1 MRDGRALV
9 RADRRAELE
18 HLAAEAR
25 DQPLAAA
32 RGRDRLEHRPRRRL
46 VVGPAVVEA
55 DRERLSLDVVPV
67 DAVGEGLE
75 PLAPGQRLGLEL
87 EAVLA
92 DVDQLVEP
100 DDPARVVAR
109 PAADAGDER
118 VAAMQPAQLLAGRL
132 RHGSVARH
140 VDDRCEDAVDVE
152 QDRRPFRLLGEPCEQ

>member
-1 MRDGRALV
+1 M
-9 RADRRAELE
+9 
-18 HLAAEAR
+18 
-25 DQPLAAA
+25 Q
-32 RGRDRLEHRPRRRL
+32 
-46 VVGPAVVEA
+46 A
-55 DRERLSLDVVPV
+55 DRERLPLDVVPV
-67 DAVGEGLE
+67 DAVCEGLE

-118 VAAMQPAQLLAGRL
+118 VAAMEPAQLLAGRL
-132 RHGSVARH
+132 RHGGVARH

>member
-1 MRDGRALV
+1 MTAVPLCAATGGRSSSTLRPN
-9 RADRRAELE
+9 RATSPSARAQVGDCLEL
-18 HLAAEAR
+18 
-25 DQPLAAA
+25 
-32 RGRDRLEHRPRRRL
+32 RPRCLL
-46 VVGPAVVEA
+46 VIRPAVVEA
-55 DRERLSLDVVPV
+55 DRERLPLDVVPV
-67 DAVGEGLE
+67 DAVCEGLE

-100 DDPARVVAR
+100 DDPARIVAR

-118 VAAMQPAQLLAGRL
+118 VAAVEPAQLLAGRL
-132 RHGSVARH
+132 RHGGVARH